1 MGFSGISI
9 WQMLIVF
16 FILLPIYFL
25 PTIIALVRNHH
36 YKTPI
41 ILINIFGGLLWGIG
55 WFVALV
61 WCFTVQSKASVNST
75 GTASEIEKLYALKE
89 RGVITQVEFDKQKS
103 KLLGDS

>member
-1 MGFSGISI
+1 MGLSGISI

-16 FILLPIYFL
+16 FIMLPIYFL

-36 YKTPI
+36 YKMPI
-41 ILINIFGGLLWGIG
+41 ILINIFGGVLWGIG

-61 WCFTVQSKASVNST
+61 WCFIVPPKASAMSL
-75 GTASEIEKLYALKE
+75 GIASEIERLDALKE
-89 RGVITQVEFDKQKS
+89 KGAITQAEFDKQKS